1 MVPTTMRLRTNAAR
15 RAAVAP
21 AARGA
26 QVVAFARTQVVAF
39 REGDDKKDDD
49 DDGDVSDPSGGLADQ
64 RRYDW

>member
-1 MVPTTMRLRTNAAR
+1 MAIWSADVLHALESPLQ
-15 RAAVAP
+15 
-21 AARGA
+21 A

-49 DDGDVSDPSGGLADQ
+49 DDGDVADPSGGLADQ